1 MKDTTASGWF
11 WRWWG
16 VFKKELIDHT
26 RDRRSIMLA
35 LIYPMLGPLL
45 VGGAMYFAGK
55 TLQGD
60 FREKFI
66 EVPVA
71 GLEFAPGLKTY
82 MESQNVRFKPVTA
95 SRELQEKHVREGRLP
110 VVLVIPKA
118 AQGQEHFDVEFITN
132 TGRVDNLKVTIR
144 LGNIIRGYNRK
155 QAETIALAAGLD
167 AGYAS
172 SVEIIRTNVARDAN
186 VAVFFYNM
194 MPPLM
199 IFMIFLGGVHL
210 AIDTTVGE
218 RERGSLE
225 PLLLAPVERWV
236 LLLAKS
242 GAAFVFTA
250 VTALVNVVAFRLF
263 MGWAV
268 MSSDKLVPPPDWL
281 VFIELFVIAA
291 PLMLIA
297 VALQMSIAVITRSM
311 KEAQIY
317 LGLLPLVPALPGMVM
332 VFSPVDP
339 SAVTSLVPILGQMLL
354 LTQLVSGQELDA
366 LQVLSAT
373 ASTTLSAGLIFLLA
387 AKWFRREKMFVL
399 G

>member
-1 MKDTTASGWF
+1 MKDTTAPGWF
-11 WRWWG
+11 RRWWG
-16 VFKKELIDHT
+16 VLTKELVDHT

-45 VGGAMYFAGK
+45 VGGALYFAGK

-66 EVPVA
+66 DVPVV
-71 GLEFAPGLKTY
+71 GLEHAPGLQVF
-82 MESQNVRFKPVTA
+82 MEEHNVRFQEAPAT
-95 SRELQEKHVREGRLP
+95 REAQEKSVREGRLP
-110 VVLVIPKA
+110 MVLVIPDA
-118 AQGQEHFDVEFITN
+118 AQGKDRFDVEFITN
-132 TGRVDNLKVTIR
+132 TGRVDNLKITLR
-144 LGNIIRGYNRK
+144 LGTIIRGYNKK
-155 QAETIALAAGLD
+155 QAEAVALAAGLD
-167 AGYAS
+167 KGYAS
-172 SVEIIRTNVARDAN
+172 SIEIIRTNVARDAN

-250 VTALVNVVAFRLF
+250 VTALVNVLAFRLF
-263 MGWAV
+263 TGWAV
-268 MSSDKLVPPPDWL
+268 IGSEKLVPPPDWF
-281 VFIELFVIAA
+281 VFIELFILSA

-339 SAVTSLVPILGQMLL
+339 TMVSASVPILGQMLL
-354 LTQLVSGQELDA
+354 LTQLIAGQELDA
-366 LQVLSAT
+366 AHVISAT
-373 ASTTLSAGLIFLLA
+373 ISTTLSAVLIFLLA

>member
-1 MKDTTASGWF
+1 MKDTTQPGWF
-11 WRWWG
+11 MRCWS
-16 VFKKELIDHT
+16 VMKKELIDHT

-45 VGGAMYFAGK
+45 VGGALYFAGK

-60 FREKFI
+60 FREKYI
-66 EVPVA
+66 DVPVV
-71 GLEFAPGLKTY
+71 GLEYAPALKTF
-82 MESQNVRFKPVTA
+82 MEDHNVRFQDAPP
-95 SRELQEKHVREGRLP
+95 SREQQEKSVREGRLP
-110 VVLVIPKA
+110 VVLVIPEA
-118 AQGQEHFDVEFITN
+118 ARGQDRFDVEFITN
-132 TGRVDNLKVTIR
+132 TGRVDNLKITLR
-144 LGNIIRGYNRK
+144 LGTIIRGYNKKR
-155 QAETIALAAGLD
+155 AETVALAAGLD
-167 AGYAS
+167 TGYAS

-194 MPPLM
+194 IPPLM

-268 MSSDKLVPPPDWL
+268 LGSDKLVPPPGWI
-281 VFIELFVIAA
+281 VFIELFIISA

-297 VALQMSIAVITRSM
+297 VALQMSIAVVTRSM

-339 SAVTSLVPILGQMLL
+339 TMVSASVPILGQMLL
-354 LTQLVSGQELDA
+354 LTQLIAGQELDPA
-366 LQVLSAT
+366 HVFSAT
-373 ASTTLSAGLIFLLA
+373 VSTTLSAGLIFLLA